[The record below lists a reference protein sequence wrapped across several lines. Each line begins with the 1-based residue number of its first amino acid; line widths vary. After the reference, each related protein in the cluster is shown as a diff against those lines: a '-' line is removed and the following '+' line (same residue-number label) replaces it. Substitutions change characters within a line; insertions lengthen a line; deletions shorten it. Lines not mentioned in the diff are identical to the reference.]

1 MKIHRSVGG
10 AVAAAVALTLLATAK
25 ANAQDTTRRV
35 TSEQRIPVRKDAA
48 TTTTRTD
55 EGVTRRAAAGEVRLP
70 ATMERIDSLEAL
82 AASYRTRIDSLE
94 RTNVSLASR
103 LDATDRLIASLRD
116 SLNTVR
122 GELASAREELTAVH
136 TELTATTARTGRLA
150 DSLQRLNTRFILFRN
165 RSMFGNSGFY
175 VGLGTGPAY
184 TTGALNDFG
193 YIEGMQI
200 TVPIGWQK
208 TGSTFGIRSELAW
221 QNYDGR
227 FVATR
232 SNVDPNVYSATVM
245 ANLSLPINS
254 AKTHTFYAMGG
265 GGVYHFRD
273 FRQAS
278 ALGEAFGATGDN
290 AETKFGFTGG
300 AGLQFHILGAT
311 YLFVQSTIHQVSANQ
326 VVAPATGKSLRWV
339 PVILG
344 VAIR

>member
-10 AVAAAVALTLLATAK
+10 AIATAVALTLLATAK
-25 ANAQDTTRRV
+25 ADAQDTTRRV

-48 TTTTRTD
+48 TTARTE
-55 EGVTRRAAAGEVRLP
+55 EGVTRRTAGGEVRLAP
-70 ATMERIDSLEAL
+70 TRERIDSLEAL
-82 AASYRTRIDSLE
+82 AESYRSRIDSLE
-94 RTNVSLASR
+94 RVNVSFASR

-116 SLNTVR
+116 SLNIVR
-122 GELASAREELTAVH
+122 GELATAREELASVK

-165 RSMFGNSGFY
+165 RSLFGNSGFY

-184 TTGALNDFG
+184 TMGTLNDFG
-193 YIEGMQI
+193 YIEGMQV

-208 TGSTFGIRSELAW
+208 TGNVLGVRSELAW

-227 FVATR
+227 FVASR
-232 SNVDPNVYSATVM
+232 SNVDPNVYSATIM
-245 ANLSLPINS
+245 ANLSMPINS
-254 AKTHTFYAMGG
+254 AKTHTFYVMGG
-265 GGVYHFRD
+265 GGIYHFRD
-273 FRQAS
+273 FRQSS
-278 ALGEAFGATGDN
+278 ALGEAFGATGDD

-311 YLFVQSTIHQVSANQ
+311 YLFVQSTIHQVSADQ

-344 VAIR
+344 VAVR

>member
-1 MKIHRSVGG
+1 MRVHRSVGG
-10 AVAAAVALTLLATAK
+10 AIATAAALTLLVTATT
-25 ANAQDTTRRV
+25 NAQDTTRRV

-48 TTTTRTD
+48 TTTVR
-55 EGVTRRAAAGEVRLP
+55 EGDVTRRTAAGEVRLP
-70 ATMERIDSLEAL
+70 PTRERIDSLEAL
-82 AASYRTRIDSLE
+82 AESYRSRIDSLE
-94 RTNVSLASR
+94 RVNVSFASR

-116 SLNTVR
+116 SLNIVR
-122 GELASAREELTAVH
+122 GELATAREELASVK
-136 TELTATTARTGRLA
+136 TELTATTARTGRIA

-184 TTGALNDFG
+184 TMGALNDFG

-208 TGSTFGIRSELAW
+208 TGSVWGLRSELAW

-227 FVATR
+227 FSPGVF
-232 SNVDPNVYSATVM
+232 SNVDPNVYSLTAMATASV
-245 ANLSLPINS
+245 PINS
-254 AKTHTFYAMGG
+254 AKTHTFYVMGG
-265 GGVYHFRD
+265 AGVYHFRD
-273 FRQAS
+273 FRQES
-278 ALGEAFGATGDN
+278 SLGKSFGATGDD

-311 YLFVQSTIHQVSANQ
+311 YLFVQSTIHQVSADQ
-326 VVAPATGKSLRWV
+326 VVAPASGKSLRWV
-339 PVILG
+339 PVVLG

>member
-10 AVAAAVALTLLATAK
+10 AIATAAALTLLVTAK
-25 ANAQDTTRRV
+25 TNAQDTTRRV

-48 TTTTRTD
+48 TTTVR
-55 EGVTRRAAAGEVRLP
+55 EGDVTRRTAAGEVRLP
-70 ATMERIDSLEAL
+70 PTRERIDSLEAL
-82 AASYRTRIDSLE
+82 AESYRSRIDSLE
-94 RTNVSLASR
+94 RVNVSFASR

-116 SLNTVR
+116 SLNIVR
-122 GELASAREELTAVH
+122 GELATAREELASVK
-136 TELTATTARTGRLA
+136 TELTATTARTGRIA

-184 TTGALNDFG
+184 TMGALNDFG

-208 TGSTFGIRSELAW
+208 TGNTFGIRSELAW

-227 FVATR
+227 FVASR
-232 SNVDPNVYSATVM
+232 PNVDPNVYSATLM
-245 ANLSLPINS
+245 ANASFPFNS
-254 AKTHTFYAMGG
+254 AKTHSIYLMAG

-273 FRQAS
+273 FRENT

-300 AGLQFHILGAT
+300 AGVQFHILGAT
-311 YLFVQSTIHQVSANQ
+311 YLFLQSTIHQVSADQ

-339 PVILG
+339 PVVLG